1 MFLCSSLPSSL
12 SLSHSKELSKALR
25 ALHTLTSDPEEDQDE
40 EKEQRLREM
49 AGKLQEL
56 CNQEVGEGE
65 VPNALKIIQIHLK
78 YTLMHSEKIA
88 GVKYFYV
95 YTYMWCI
102 MQCCAVY

>member
-1 MFLCSSLPSSL
+1 M
-12 SLSHSKELSKALR
+12 SHSKELSKTLR

-78 YTLMHSEKIA
+78 HTLMHSEKIA

-95 YTYMWCI
+95 YTYIWCI
-102 MQCCAVY
+102 MQCHSVY